1 MKLGS
6 LFDGSGTCPLAAS
19 AVGIIPTWASE
30 IEPFPKAVTQSRFP
44 KMVHLGD
51 ITKMN
56 GAEIEPVDII
66 TFGSP
71 CQNLSIAGNG
81 KGLAGQESSLFFE
94 AIRVIQEMRCA
105 TNGRFP
111 QIVIWENVYGAF
123 SSIQGEDFRTVIE
136 TLYKICEGN
145 DSVPRYA
152 EDKQGRQK
160 WPHTGFVLGDHSS
173 IAWRGLDAQ
182 GWGVP
187 QRRKRVFVVL
197 DLGGQCAG
205 QILFE
210 REGLRRD
217 FKKVR
222 TTRETIR
229 PTDKTSPS
237 EHNSVFAV
245 ENHPQDSRVV
255 LRRDGIVQT
264 LSGRMGTG
272 GGNVPIAI
280 FSFDSLASNSMKSAN
295 PHSGSRR
302 VDIAKTLDCADPSP
316 AKNQG
321 GLCVIQ
327 AQAFGQASYDE
338 YVPTKQA
345 VTLKATGDNY
355 GGGSEN
361 LVLAPCKFPIVC
373 RATQQS
379 NAETM
384 IDCCPTI
391 TSAAGTSGNNQPI
404 AAVPYTLKI
413 RSGCEGGGKGALIQE
428 DKNATLSCNN
438 DQTLFVPTQTENGEV
453 IYLARELTPTEC
465 ASLQGFEKDWCAL
478 VPHKD
483 SAEYKMWGNGM
494 AFPCMLYIMEG
505 VQEVLAERYLD
516 NLFGGDTAE
525 P

>member
-19 AVGIIPTWASE
+19 AVGIIPAWASE

-44 KMVHLGD
+44 KMAHLGD

-56 GAEIEPVDII
+56 GAEIEPVDAI

-123 SSIQGEDFRTVIE
+123 SSTQGEDFRTVIE
-136 TLYKICEGN
+136 TLWKICEGD

-160 WPHTGFVLGDHSS
+160 WPHTGFILGDHSS

-205 QILFE
+205 RILFE

-229 PTDKTSPS
+229 PIAQTSPS

-245 ENHPQDSRVV
+245 ESHPQDSRVV

-272 GGNVPIAI
+272 GGNVPIAV

-302 VDIAKTLDCADPSP
+302 VDIAKTLDCADQSP

-338 YVPTKQA
+338 YVPTEQA
-345 VTLKATGDNY
+345 VTLKATGGNY
-355 GGGSEN
+355 GGGTEN
-361 LVLAPCKFPIVC
+361 LVLEPIGADFYNQAITGEVTMTLAAARPDHHLPCALI
-373 RATQQS
+373 
-379 NAETM
+379 
-384 IDCCPTI
+384 
-391 TSAAGTSGNNQPI
+391 
-404 AAVPYTLKI
+404 PYTLKI
-413 RSGCEGGGKGALIQE
+413 RSGCEGGGKGALVQK
-428 DKNATLSCNN
+428 DKSATLSCNN

-453 IYLARELTPTEC
+453 IYLARKLTPTEC

-516 NLFGGDTAE
+516 NLFGGDTSE
-525 P
+525 